1 MTLFQSFLLGIV
13 QGLTEFLP
21 ISSSAHLVLVPFWLG
36 WQIPEDQAFVF
47 DVLVQMGTLLA
58 VIIYF
63 WQDLVQIVIH
73 FVQGIVH
80 REPFADADAR
90 MGWYLILATIPA
102 GIFGLAIKS
111 KVEAA
116 FSSPVATAGLLLIT
130 TALLIG
136 AELFSR
142 QKRDLGS
149 LTWRD
154 ALIIGL
160 FQAVSVFPGVSRSGS
175 TISGGMFRQ
184 FDRKSSARFA
194 FLMSIP
200 VMLGAGAVG
209 VHDMLKISNLSSF
222 LPVMVV
228 GFLVAGIVGYFS
240 IRWLLNYV
248 SKRPLYG
255 FAVYC
260 AAVCVLTLIVAYV

>member
-1 MTLFQSFLLGIV
+1 MT
-13 QGLTEFLP
+13 
-21 ISSSAHLVLVPFWLG
+21 
-36 WQIPEDQAFVF
+36 
-47 DVLVQMGTLLA
+47 
-58 VIIYF
+58 
-63 WQDLVQIVIH
+63 
-73 FVQGIVH
+73 
-80 REPFADADAR
+80 
-90 MGWYLILATIPA
+90 
-102 GIFGLAIKS
+102 IKS

-116 FSSPVATAGLLLIT
+116 FASPVATACLLLIT

-136 AELFSR
+136 AELFSK
-142 QKRDLGS
+142 QKRNIDS
-149 LTWRD
+149 INWRD

-184 FDRKSSARFA
+184 MDRKSSARFA
-194 FLMSIP
+194 FLMSVP

-209 VHDMLKISNLSSF
+209 VHDMLKIPNLPSF
-222 LPVMVV
+222 LPVMAV
-228 GFLVAGIVGYFS
+228 GFVVAGIVGYFS
-240 IRWLLNYV
+240 IRWLLNFV